1 MLHGVKC
8 GVLLQVATL
17 AMVVLIGD
25 TCLPVCEA
33 GKSGGRYAICGTNG
47 VTYTCQTILDCTNS
61 MRELEGKRSVDVA
74 YEGRCIRD
82 GGEPLE
88 EGDVCFTTFDEDGLF
103 CKDVVS
109 PLNFTYGNNT
119 SGVAPESNYTKNCVP
134 PVAVEWCFLVDATGQ
149 KVGLQCFR
157 WGHCAMRS
165 DGCCEYECVETGET
179 TVTTTA
185 TSTPITEC
193 DNCDTTATTT
203 QTSTPTTTEEEE
215 EEEEHKSKAGVAA
228 GVTIVI
234 LLLLGGGSAFYY
246 RKTHGTGPP
255 SSSKR
260 KGKRKGSSGGQT
272 NMENPLYGNEKGAS
286 EI

>member
-1 MLHGVKC
+1 
-8 GVLLQVATL
+8 
-17 AMVVLIGD
+17 
-25 TCLPVCEA
+25 
-33 GKSGGRYAICGTNG
+33 
-47 VTYTCQTILDCTNS
+47 

-88 EGDVCFTTFDEDGLF
+88 EGDVCFTTFDEDVGGALDFSNNCKEGLF

-134 PVAVEWCFLVDATGQ
+134 PVAVEWCLDSPLPSTSCDYDTVCADSLVDATGQ

-246 RKTHGTGPP
+246 RKTHETGPP

-260 KGKRKGSSGGQT
+260 KGGKRKGSSGGQT

>member
-1 MLHGVKC
+1 MLLIVFLRRLFFILTIEC
-8 GVLLQVATL
+8 VATWSWH
-17 AMVVLIGD
+17 IGSI
-25 TCLPVCEA
+25 TEYVYIYINKYIYKL
-33 GKSGGRYAICGTNG
+33 
-47 VTYTCQTILDCTNS
+47 
-61 MRELEGKRSVDVA
+61 KRD
-74 YEGRCIRD
+74 
-82 GGEPLE
+82 
-88 EGDVCFTTFDEDGLF
+88 
-103 CKDVVS
+103 S
-109 PLNFTYGNNT
+109 PLPST
-119 SGVAPESNYTKNCVP
+119 SCDYDTVCADS
-134 PVAVEWCFLVDATGQ
+134 LVDATGQ